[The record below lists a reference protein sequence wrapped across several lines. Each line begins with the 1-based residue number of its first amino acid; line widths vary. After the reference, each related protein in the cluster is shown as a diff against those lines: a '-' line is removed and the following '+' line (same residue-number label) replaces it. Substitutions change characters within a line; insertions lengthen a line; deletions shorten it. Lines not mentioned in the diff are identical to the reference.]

1 MNGDRKGIL
10 DMNANSNTSF
20 SYGCLKPFGDC
31 SEMEPGDFI
40 LLEDL
45 EIRAFHGVLP
55 EEKRL
60 GQKFLLTIRME
71 MALRPAGISDDL
83 NQSVSYA
90 DVARSVT
97 KVFTETSHDLIET
110 AAEVV
115 ARHILQTWPVF
126 QKVTVCVRKPWAPI
140 GLPLSAPSVT
150 IRRGWHRAFVAL
162 GANLGARAQ
171 TLIAALASLE
181 TEQTHVVAASGFL
194 ETKPV
199 GPVEQP
205 DYLNAAAE
213 LRTLLTPWEL
223 LSVLQAIELEHGRT
237 REIHWGPRTLDLDL
251 LMYDQL
257 ITEDP
262 ELVLPHPRMMERRFV
277 LQPLCEISPWLVHP
291 LTRQRM
297 ADVLRELPE

>member
-1 MNGDRKGIL
+1 
-10 DMNANSNTSF
+10 MNAGNNTAGSF
-20 SYGCLKPFGDC
+20 GSSTPFG
-31 SEMEPGDFI
+31 SSASFRSSWEGYPSDFI

-60 GQKFLLTIRME
+60 GQKFLLTLRME

-83 NQSVSYA
+83 TRSVSYA

-97 KVFTETSHDLIET
+97 HVFSETSHDLIET

-115 ARHILQTWPVF
+115 ARHILQTWSVF
-126 QKVTVCVRKPWAPI
+126 QSVTVCVRKPWAPI

-150 IRRGWHRAFVAL
+150 IHRGWHRAFVAL
-162 GANLGARAQ
+162 GANLGTRAQ
-171 TLIAALASLE
+171 TLFAALASLE
-181 TEQTHVVAASGFL
+181 TEETHVVNVSGFL

-213 LRTLLTPWEL
+213 LRTLLTPGEL
-223 LSVLQAIELEHGRT
+223 LATLHAIEQEHGRT
-237 REIHWGPRTLDLDL
+237 REVHWGPRTLDLDL

-257 ITEDP
+257 VTDDP
-262 ELVLPHPRMMERRFV
+262 SLVIPHPRMMERRFV
-277 LQPLCEISPWLVHP
+277 LQPLCEIAPWLVHP

-297 ADVLRELPE
+297 ADVLRALPE